1 MESQSFAN
9 PAGWIII
16 LYGLGL
22 SFIAA
27 FAPFFEAGY
36 LLKVD
41 VLLAGLSPYLV
52 YAIAVP
58 LLPGAITTSVGV
70 ILVAAHTGLVVAER
84 FLDGADYSDGLIYI
98 MPIIMAML
106 VTPLVIVALIKTDVH
121 KPVRRITGH

>member
-9 PAGWIII
+9 PTGWMIV

-41 VLLAGLSPYLV
+41 VLLAGITPYLV

-58 LLPGAITTSVGV
+58 LLPGAITTTVGIV
-70 ILVAAHTGLVVAER
+70 LVTAHTGLVVTER
-84 FLDGADYSDGLIYI
+84 FLNGADYSDSLIYTV
-98 MPIIMAML
+98 PIIMAVL
-106 VTPLVIVALIKTDVH
+106 VIPLVIVALIKTDVH
-121 KPVRRITGH
+121 KPVRRIMRH

>member
-9 PAGWIII
+9 PVGWTIV

-27 FAPFFEAGY
+27 FVPFFETGY

-41 VLLAGLSPYLV
+41 ILLAGLAPYLA

-58 LLPGAITTSVGV
+58 LLPGAITTTVGI
-70 ILVAAHTGLVVAER
+70 ILAVAHTGLVVALR
-84 FLDGADYSDGLIYI
+84 FVDGADYSSGLIYTL
-98 MPIIMAML
+98 PIIMAIL
-106 VTPLVIVALIKTDVH
+106 VTPLVIVAIIKTDVH